1 MMRHLH
7 ASLWLCALA
16 ATAGTLVSCTRHTI
30 DVQPIEVRPIH
41 MTLDINLRVDRELER
56 FFEFEEELEPA
67 PAPTQTPLEPEP
79 QPQPQAE
86 PVPPPHDV
94 QPPDGE
100 PEPEASDP
108 MIDSM
113 SSSPT
118 SPLSNLPGRSQGVQL

>member
-56 FFEFEEELEPA
+56 FFEFEEELEPM
-67 PAPTQTPLEPEP
+67 PEPE
-79 QPQPQAE
+79 PQAE
-86 PVPPPHDV
+86 PVPAPDPWQPTDALPSEM

-100 PEPEASDP
+100 PEPEASGP

>member
-16 ATAGTLVSCTRHTI
+16 ATAGTLVSCTQHTI
-30 DVQPIEVRPIH
+30 DVQPIEIRPIH

-56 FFEFEEELEPA
+56 FFEFEEELEPM
-67 PAPTQTPLEPEP
+67 PEPE
-79 QPQPQAE
+79 PQAE
-86 PVPPPHDV
+86 PVPAPDPWQPTDALPSEM

-100 PEPEASDP
+100 PEPEASGP